1 MPGNDFGDATTNL
14 SAYQVLKRSDD
25 TVTNDSIVSDL
36 LFSLGKIPNKVLP
49 ILL

>member
-36 LFSLGKIPNKVLP
+36 LSLISTKLLIP
-49 ILL
+49 